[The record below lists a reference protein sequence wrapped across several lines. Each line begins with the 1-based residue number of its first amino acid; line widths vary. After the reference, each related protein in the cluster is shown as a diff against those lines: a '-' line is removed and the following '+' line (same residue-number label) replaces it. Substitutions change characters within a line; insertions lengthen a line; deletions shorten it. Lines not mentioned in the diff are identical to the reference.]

1 MLLLAGSAIDL
12 SAAQERADAVLLGWY
27 PGAGGGRAVAELL
40 FGAVS
45 PSGKLPV
52 TFYRNEALAE
62 LPAFTDY
69 SLTGRT
75 YRYYQGEPL
84 RTLAR
89 VTVRNGGARDTEE
102 VLQLYLRDEA
112 SPFAPPNPVLCGFRR
127 VFLAAGE
134 EKSLSVPLGEQA
146 FTVVNDAG
154 EHVPGSGRWTL
165 YAGFGGPDARTEALT
180 GRKALSV
187 PIRSTP

>member
-1 MLLLAGSAIDL
+1 MTGLT
-12 SAAQERADAVLLGWY
+12 AD
-27 PGAGGGRAVAELL
+27 
-40 FGAVS
+40 
-45 PSGKLPV
+45 
-52 TFYRNEALAE
+52 
-62 LPAFTDY
+62 
-69 SLTGRT
+69 RT
-75 YRYYQGEPL
+75 Q
-84 RTLAR
+84 AR